1 VTVISFLFSIRIYN
15 FGIES
20 CINNYSKILKENLSP
35 IIKLQDMQEAYIVA
49 GYRTAVTKSKKGAFR
64 FTRPDDLA
72 IDLIK
77 GLLATVPQLDV
88 KRIDDVIVGNAVP
101 EAEQG
106 LQVGRMISAQAVGI
120 HAPGITINR
129 YCASGLESIAIASA
143 KIRSGMAE
151 CIIAGGVE
159 SMSMVPTAG
168 WKTSPAYSIAK
179 DNPDYYVSMGLTA
192 EAVANEYKV
201 SREDQ
206 DAFSYQS
213 HLKAGN
219 AIKEGYFK
227 SGILPI
233 EIEEVYLDEKGKK
246 QKRKFTV
253 DTDEGVRADT
263 SLESL
268 AKLKPA
274 FSLGGSVTAGNS
286 SQTSDGAAFVIVMS
300 ERMIK
305 ELGLKPIARLVNC
318 ASAGVHPRIMGIGPV
333 EAIPKVLKQS
343 GMSLGDIDL
352 FELNEAFASQSLAVI
367 RTLELD
373 SSKVNINGGAI
384 ALGHPLG
391 CTGCKLT
398 IQLVNDMKRLGKKYG
413 IVTACVGG
421 GQGIAAVIEN
431 ID

>member
-1 VTVISFLFSIRIYN
+1 
-15 FGIES
+15 
-20 CINNYSKILKENLSP
+20 
-35 IIKLQDMQEAYIVA
+35 MQEAYFVA

-333 EAIPKVLKQS
+333 EAIPKVIKQS
-343 GMSLGDIDL
+343 GISLGDIDL

-373 SSKVNINGGAI
+373 SAKVNINGGAI

-398 IQLVNDMKRLGKKYG
+398 IQLVNDMKRLNKKYG